1 MQKVE
6 SSRKRLYKLEV
17 LALKLIPMI
26 IATCCLLNS
35 LLSYLNIETEILS
48 YLSGI
53 GLLPT
58 LFLYLSS
65 LVFKFCIYHR
75 MFIYYIIIN
84 NIVCYIDYKYGI
96 PIPDKDYLNLHI
108 FIAGI
113 FLFII
118 LYLKFKLCKH

>member
-6 SSRKRLYKLEV
+6 SSRRRLYKLEV
-17 LALKLIPMI
+17 LVLKLIPMV
-26 IATCCLLNS
+26 IAACCLLNTF
-35 LLSYLNIETEILS
+35 LSYLNIETEILS

-65 LVFKFCIYHR
+65 IVFKFCIYHR
-75 MFIYYIIIN
+75 LFIYYIVVN
-84 NIVCYIDYKYGI
+84 NIICYIDYKYSI
-96 PIPDKDYLNLHI
+96 PISDKDYLNLHI
-108 FIAGI
+108 FIVGI

-118 LYLKFKLCKH
+118 LYMKFKLCKH

>member
-26 IATCCLLNS
+26 IAACCLLNT

-48 YLSGI
+48 YLSGM

-75 MFIYYIIIN
+75 MFIYYIVVN
-84 NIVCYIDYKYGI
+84 NIVCYIDYKCGI
-96 PIPDKDYLNLHI
+96 PILDKDYLNLHI
-108 FIAGI
+108 FIVGI

>member
-26 IATCCLLNS
+26 IATCCLLNT

-53 GLLPT
+53 GLLPA

-65 LVFKFCIYHR
+65 LAFKFCIYHR

-96 PIPDKDYLNLHI
+96 PIPDKGYLDLHI

>member
-6 SSRKRLYKLEV
+6 SSRRRLYKLEV
-17 LALKLIPMI
+17 LVLKLIPMV
-26 IATCCLLNS
+26 IAACCLLNTF
-35 LLSYLNIETEILS
+35 LSYLNIETEILS

-65 LVFKFCIYHR
+65 IVFKFCIYHR
-75 MFIYYIIIN
+75 LFIYYIIVN
-84 NIVCYIDYKYGI
+84 NIICYIDYKYSI
-96 PIPDKDYLNLHI
+96 PISDKDYLNLHI
-108 FIAGI
+108 FIVGI

-118 LYLKFKLCKH
+118 LYIKFKLCEH